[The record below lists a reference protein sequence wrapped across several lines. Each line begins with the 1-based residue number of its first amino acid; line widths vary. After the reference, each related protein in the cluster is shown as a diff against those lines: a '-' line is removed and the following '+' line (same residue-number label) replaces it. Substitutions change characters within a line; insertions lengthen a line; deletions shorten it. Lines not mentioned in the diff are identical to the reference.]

1 MPRER
6 SQDHAPVLHTKV
18 SDTWTPGGHQG
29 GQSWDTGRHQ
39 GDTGGTV
46 MRHMVGAEKQGTV
59 MRRGQRDVTE
69 IWLHIHHPCMI
80 FWPDTVF
87 KNPIFNWCFRIDN
100 SLFYHPIIQ

>member
-18 SDTWTPGGHQG
+18 SDIWTPGGTVMG
-29 GQSWDTGRHQ
+29 HQ
-39 GDTGGTV
+39 GDTRGTPGGTPGA
-46 MRHMVGAEKQGTV
+46 HMVGAEKQGTV

-69 IWLHIHHPCMI
+69 IWLHNHHLCMI